1 MFRGFLRMNE
11 RCPHCN
17 MKFERA
23 PGYFLGSTYINYGVT
38 ALTVTV
44 GYIYLEFG
52 TDLPDKPLLWILGAW
67 CILFPLCFF
76 RHARAL
82 WQAMDS
88 FFDTEEFWTGGD

>member
-1 MFRGFLRMNE
+1 
-11 RCPHCN
+11 

-23 PGYFLGSTYINYGVT
+23 PGYFLGSAYINYGIT
-38 ALTVTV
+38 ALTVTI
-44 GYIYLEFG
+44 GYIVLDFG
-52 TDLPDKPLLWILGAW
+52 TSIPDKPMMWILGAW

-76 RHARAL
+76 RYARAL